1 MRQFHSSCAVLSR
14 HSMPNVVK
22 AMNSGSPLLTSL
34 RCAWPKFLPELRNIH
49 VHLKVEFLP
58 CARVDCTST
67 DGLDADVS
75 ARLACHVIS
84 AKRVFTQWI
93 DFTCANRTN
102 RECCVTSRA
111 SNVPP
116 ETVIL
121 LECVWTPVR
130 VAAGADRGARL
141 GVFTDGE
148 KSVLGAI

>member
-1 MRQFHSSCAVLSR
+1 MRQFHSTRAVLSR

-58 CARVDCTST
+58 CARVDRTST

-84 AKRVFTQWI
+84 AKRVFTQRI
-93 DFTCANRTN
+93 DFTCANRTK
-102 RECCVTSRA
+102 RKCCVTSRT
-111 SNVPP
+111 SGNG
-116 ETVIL
+116 L
-121 LECVWTPVR
+121 FCSSECGRQSGSSLVR
-130 VAAGADRGARL
+130 IAERGS
-141 GVFTDGE
+141 VFSQTE
-148 KSVLGAI
+148 KRAF